1 MAVKPSWE
9 SWAER
14 KSLVLLNGQS
24 VAPVSQVLSL
34 LLSLLFKTKME
45 SSSCSREKKKALT
58 MMEKLGKLEIWI
70 NMIDKNEYNMLTYL
84 VNEIKDFLRRFVI
97 SKLVTDLRFALQL
110 QLWFCHGPFPNKHL
124 VKERS
129 NGNCIEKKADLLV
142 NQQRM
147 NNDRLRRLKQN
158 MTKRKQY
165 MQWKVT

>member
-70 NMIDKNEYNMLTYL
+70 NMIDKNEYNKLTYL
-84 VNEIKDFLRRFVI
+84 ANVIKDFLR
-97 SKLVTDLRFALQL
+97 
-110 QLWFCHGPFPNKHL
+110 WFDMFKIGDRSSVYFTVVFLSWTFP
-124 VKERS
+124 
-129 NGNCIEKKADLLV
+129 
-142 NQQRM
+142 QQASCQR
-147 NNDRLRRLKQN
+147 KV
-158 MTKRKQY
+158 KRKLHWEKGRFTCQSATHEQWHITY
-165 MQWKVT
+165 VETEYVIRNQKLQWKVT